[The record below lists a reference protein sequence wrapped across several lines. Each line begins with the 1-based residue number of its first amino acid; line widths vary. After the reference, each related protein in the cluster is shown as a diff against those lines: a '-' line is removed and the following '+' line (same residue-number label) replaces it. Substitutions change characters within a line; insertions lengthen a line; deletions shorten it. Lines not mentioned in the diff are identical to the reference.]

1 MTKINT
7 EDPIGDLTLNYDHQA
22 IVEQKNK
29 NEIQSQ
35 NLSKREKSLRSRELA
50 LDSEYK
56 SLQRKINRH
65 ENDAK
70 KQNNAL
76 NKTAEKLN
84 ERSRSLNR
92 RTEKLCKREKRLE
105 AKEAF
110 VKQNS
115 LAISVIVDKLTEI
128 DNKIEA
134 INSPQKKPKQSA

>member
-50 LDSEYK
+50 LNSEYK

-65 ENDAK
+65 ENDAR
-70 KQNNAL
+70 KQNNTL
-76 NKTAEKLN
+76 NKIAEKLN

-134 INSPQKKPKQSA
+134 IKPLTNNKN